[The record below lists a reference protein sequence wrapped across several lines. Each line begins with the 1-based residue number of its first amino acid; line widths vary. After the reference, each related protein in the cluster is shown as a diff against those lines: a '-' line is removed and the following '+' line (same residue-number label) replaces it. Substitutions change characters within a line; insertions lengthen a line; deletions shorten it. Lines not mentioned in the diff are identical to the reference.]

1 MEDNEF
7 YENEENIE
15 EESDGSGSAD
25 PEESS
30 ISREEIIEVMRE
42 IVEENSSDEESSEVV
57 EEDPFEE
64 ESSETDY
71 SEILESIL
79 SELEEQSFVR
89 SQVIESQNVPIT
101 EKSLSDFTVTESL
114 LCIVVCVFL
123 VKALF
128 KLIEKFT
135 PHI

>member
-1 MEDNEF
+1 MEDNEIF
-7 YENEENIE
+7 ENEENIE
-15 EESDGSGSAD
+15 EESEGSGSAD

-30 ISREEIIEVMRE
+30 ISREEIIDLMRE
-42 IVEENSSDEESSEVV
+42 IVEENQTEEESSEVV
-57 EEDPFEE
+57 EEESSEE
-64 ESSETDY
+64 ESSEVDY

-79 SELEEQSFVR
+79 SELEEQSLAR
-89 SQVIESQNVPIT
+89 SQEIESQNVPIT

-123 VKALF
+123 VKGLL
-128 KLIEKFT
+128 KLIEKFS